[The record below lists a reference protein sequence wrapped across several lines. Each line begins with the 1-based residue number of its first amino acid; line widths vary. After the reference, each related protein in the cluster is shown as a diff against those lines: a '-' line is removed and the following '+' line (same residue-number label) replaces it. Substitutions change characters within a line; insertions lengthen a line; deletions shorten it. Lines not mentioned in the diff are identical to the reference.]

1 MLAPPCG
8 IQAAPAELE
17 LLAQTALQSP
27 VVEARRNAV
36 ATLGLVEKWNKAQP
50 EATHVR
56 ARARRPPQRGERPL
70 TACRG
75 ASLGGLPLAQLC
87 TRVFLAALS
96 DADATV
102 VATALNAV
110 FDVFADTDKNAAL
123 AAADGLTLLKQAHAA
138 LKPALPQWRAK
149 LARDEYGHLSDA
161 VLNLKR
167 FLVYKAKEKN

>member
-1 MLAPPCG
+1 
-8 IQAAPAELE
+8 
-17 LLAQTALQSP
+17 
-27 VVEARRNAV
+27 
-36 ATLGLVEKWNKAQP
+36 
-50 EATHVR
+50 
-56 ARARRPPQRGERPL
+56 
-70 TACRG
+70 
-75 ASLGGLPLAQLC
+75 
-87 TRVFLAALS
+87 VFLAALS

-102 VATALNAV
+102 VATALNAF

-123 AAADGLTLLKQAHAA
+123 AAADGLMLLKQAHAV